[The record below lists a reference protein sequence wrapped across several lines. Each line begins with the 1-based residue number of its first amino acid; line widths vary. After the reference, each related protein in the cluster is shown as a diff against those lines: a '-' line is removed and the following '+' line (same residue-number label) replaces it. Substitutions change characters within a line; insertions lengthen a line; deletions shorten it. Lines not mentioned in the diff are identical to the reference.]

1 MNRSQAISDL
11 VDISMARIHAAFAS
25 CSTSARAASSTRY
38 RACRAWSTTSV
49 ASRRR
54 RSGGS

>member
-25 CSTSARAASSTRY
+25 VFIDA
-38 RACRAWSTTSV
+38 
-49 ASRRR
+49 
-54 RSGGS
+54 